1 MSRAALAALLLAASG
16 CASVTAR
23 LPPRAPDPLPDRG
36 DWAATRDQASRRAQL
51 YDGLVH
57 RATASATWLS
67 LPVREAAT
75 RRLAAWQGWTEA
87 EVDKALVVD
96 RTEATK
102 GEEFIVAL
110 FTADRMANDLDGSPS
125 IWHVEIDDGQLVAPA
140 SSQHAMTVDATL
152 VQLFT
157 YVGAFDVVYRV
168 RVPWSGT
175 PLAGRPFKLRL
186 GSALGQLELDF
197 GPGGE
202 PAIRPHQAP

>member
-1 MSRAALAALLLAASG
+1 MTRATAVAVLAFLAAGCGSASPY
-16 CASVTAR
+16 R
-23 LPPRAPDPLPDRG
+23 RAPSPG
-36 DWAATRDQASRRAQL
+36 RDAGEWGQLRDDASRRASL

-87 EVDKALVVD
+87 EVDKALAVD
-96 RTEATK
+96 RAEATK
-102 GEEFIVAL
+102 GEEFVVAF
-110 FTADRMANDLDGSPS
+110 FTADRRANDLDGSPS
-125 IWHVEIDDGQLVAPA
+125 IWHVEIDDGQLVVPA
-140 SSQHAMTVDATL
+140 SSQHAMTVDATV

-186 GSALGQLELDF
+186 GSALGKLDLDF

-202 PAIRPHQAP
+202 PAIRPQQAP